1 MKYKL
6 QKIRNKTFFQ
16 ETQISFHECIE
27 HQRFLNTQLQPLS
40 FFGITKLSNS

>member
-6 QKIRNKTFFQ
+6 RKIKNKTFFQ

-27 HQRFLNTQLQPLS
+27 HQIFLDTQLQPLS
-40 FFGITKLSNS
+40 FFDVTKLSNS